1 MNVVDSFFRVAVR
14 TMMKHRKLVDAKDIF
29 SIREDSYNRLLLPGC
44 ICSDGMPAKLF
55 IWPGNEKDLMVSF
68 NGGGA
73 ALKLDDCRH
82 PMTASDVLRG
92 KTVLYSPNAEEI
104 YEYGFYRMID
114 NGIQSPL
121 PSNPFANWS
130 KAILPYVSAD
140 FHTGTADVA
149 YSDLNGKAKT
159 LHFNGYRIFQT
170 AMEQVKKRW
179 PDPDRILITGSSA
192 GSFGAS
198 ALAGKIVEMYPVCE
212 NITVYCDS
220 SYIPMPNWKEI
231 ATDFWRCP
239 EEIAASVHTDD
250 ICGDW
255 LEDLSRKH
263 GDRIKLLYGCSTR
276 DYILAKFSCYEATGH
291 FEVTEEW
298 LLKIEDGLRDRIKR
312 LKDVG
317 VNIYYYINPVSDKES
332 GNGTVHCISQDRKWH
347 ETVVDGICPAQW
359 VKDAVDGKCR
369 HVGIDLLN
377 QA

>member
-1 MNVVDSFFRVAVR
+1 
-14 TMMKHRKLVDAKDIF
+14 
-29 SIREDSYNRLLLPGC
+29 
-44 ICSDGMPAKLF
+44 
-55 IWPGNEKDLMVSF
+55 
-68 NGGGA
+68 
-73 ALKLDDCRH
+73 
-82 PMTASDVLRG
+82 
-92 KTVLYSPNAEEI
+92 
-104 YEYGFYRMID
+104 
-114 NGIQSPL
+114 
-121 PSNPFANWS
+121 
-130 KAILPYVSAD
+130 
-140 FHTGTADVA
+140 
-149 YSDLNGKAKT
+149 
-159 LHFNGYRIFQT
+159 
-170 AMEQVKKRW
+170 
-179 PDPDRILITGSSA
+179 
-192 GSFGAS
+192 
-198 ALAGKIVEMYPVCE
+198 MYPECE

-276 DYILAKFSCYEATGH
+276 DYILAKFSCYEVTGH

-298 LLKIEDGLRDRIKR
+298 LLKMEDGLRDRIKR

-317 VNIYYYINPVSDKES
+317 VNIYYYINPVPDKES

-347 ETVVDGICPAQW
+347 ETAVDGICPAQW